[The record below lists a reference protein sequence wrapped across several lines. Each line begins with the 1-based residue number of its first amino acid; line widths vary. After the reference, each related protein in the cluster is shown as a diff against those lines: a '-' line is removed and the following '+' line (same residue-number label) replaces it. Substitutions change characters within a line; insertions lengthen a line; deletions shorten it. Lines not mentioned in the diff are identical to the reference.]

1 VKILYLATRG
11 EGRTPLSIEREV
23 DMLTRMFADTLVELR
38 ALPWARAESLVR
50 DLSTQQFDVLH
61 ITAHG
66 EGEALQVLDE
76 KGTTVMMSA
85 EHILAFLPQMHK
97 PRLIYLNACD
107 SGPLAKQ
114 LAAQV
119 PFAIGSTLP
128 LGNDQAIH
136 AALSFYW
143 RVLLGGTIEEAFQA
157 ARGIVG
163 LLSGKRAEVT
173 LHEQRERTASQTRLL
188 PKPRILAAFAGG
200 IPKGEKKFFEVTF
213 GIEGAPTETSQVVFF
228 TDDESV
234 IDSDSDEPITAE
246 LCAVA
251 RGRPNKDSAL
261 WCDRLESWDVS
272 GDFRLFAVGVTSSG
286 PRWTASS
293 SLCEALGAWHSRE
306 KRDMKQLSSALNSLR
321 RWGEPQT
328 GKPSRGAK
336 RVERE

>member
-23 DMLTRMFADTLVELR
+23 DMLTRTFADTLVEFR

-76 KGTTVMMSA
+76 KGATVMMSA
-85 EHILAFLPQMHK
+85 EQILAFLPQMQK
-97 PRLIYLNACD
+97 PRLVYLNACD

-157 ARGIVG
+157 ARGMVG
-163 LLSGKRAEVT
+163 LLSD
-173 LHEQRERTASQTRLL
+173 ERPRSRFTSSAKGRPRRFVCCRSRGSWPPFPVAFPKAKKSSSRSHSGSKVHRPRHHRSSFLPTTRLL
-188 PKPRILAAFAGG
+188 SMRAAESQLPQSCALLHVAAQTRTAHSGVIGLNLGMF
-200 IPKGEKKFFEVTF
+200 P
-213 GIEGAPTETSQVVFF
+213 ETSGF
-228 TDDESV
+228 
-234 IDSDSDEPITAE
+234 
-246 LCAVA
+246 L
-251 RGRPNKDSAL
+251 RSA
-261 WCDRLESWDVS
+261 
-272 GDFRLFAVGVTSSG
+272 
-286 PRWTASS
+286 
-293 SLCEALGAWHSRE
+293 
-306 KRDMKQLSSALNSLR
+306 
-321 RWGEPQT
+321 
-328 GKPSRGAK
+328 
-336 RVERE
+336 